1 MVEKIL
7 RATKKGQPESKET
20 IISTKPIN
28 FEIVKEWAEQAG
40 YDRFRISEL
49 SRTSQKRSLIK
60 PNIMDTKFDR
70 LHFIIHKNNH
80 QLTDEEIQQC
90 LQFAE
95 DTHNTIGELKWL
107 IDNYLTQQGREEI
120 KQVASDLKE

>member
-28 FEIVKEWAEQAG
+28 FEIAKEWAEQAG

-60 PNIMDTKFDR
+60 PNIMDTK
-70 LHFIIHKNNH
+70 

-107 IDNYLTQQGREEI
+107 IDNHLTQQGREEI